1 MAVPRILV
9 VYNAPVLP
17 IGHPESASEVDVLEN
32 VDEVARVLS
41 EAGLVVSRFG
51 VGRDLAPLL
60 DLLRVNPPDAIFNL
74 FEGLADRPFTEEVVA
89 GVYEW
94 FDVPFTGS
102 PALTLA
108 LARDKR
114 RTNWLLRGAG
124 LPVARC
130 FMVDRLPVP
139 DCPLAWPVIVKPAGT
154 DASLGI
160 EQSSVVESQSALE
173 EQAKK
178 VLSRYGPA
186 IVEEYIP
193 GREFLMHIIDGA
205 PDASGRCVPL
215 VLPPGE
221 VVFLNKN
228 DWPIYTYRAKWDRTA
243 PEFAAADIRSA
254 VVPPAEWH
262 ERIVEVCRQAY
273 QVLGCRDYARIDV
286 RVTPAGEPFI
296 LEVNPNPF
304 LTHEIIYEVLEA
316 VGRDHGQFLLDL
328 VQAALARRRP
338 FACSEVA

>member
-1 MAVPRILV
+1 MAETRILI

-41 EAGLVVSRFG
+41 EAGYVVSRFG

-60 DLLRVNPPDAIFNL
+60 DLLTVNPPDAIFNL

-89 GVYEW
+89 GIYEW
-94 FDVPFTGS
+94 FDIPFTGS
-102 PALTLA
+102 PSLTLA

-130 FMVDRLPVP
+130 FFVDRLPVP
-139 DCPLAWPVIVKPAGT
+139 ECPLPWPVIVKPAGT

-160 EQSSVVESQSALE
+160 EQNSVVESQAALE
-173 EQAKK
+173 EQASR

-193 GREFLMHIIDGA
+193 GREFLMHIVEGA

-228 DWPIYTYRAKWDRTA
+228 DWPIYTYRAKWDRTG
-243 PEFAAADIRSA
+243 PEFASADIRSA
-254 VVPPAEWH
+254 VVLPSEWH
-262 ERIVEVCRQAY
+262 QRIVELCRAAY
-273 QVLGCRDYARIDV
+273 QVLGCRDYARIDI
-286 RVTPAGEPFI
+286 RMTPEGNPYI

-304 LTHEIIYEVLEA
+304 LTHEIIYEVLDA
-316 VGRDHGQFLLDL
+316 IGRDHGQFLLDL
-328 VQAALARRRP
+328 VQAVLARRRP
-338 FACSEVA
+338 SAR